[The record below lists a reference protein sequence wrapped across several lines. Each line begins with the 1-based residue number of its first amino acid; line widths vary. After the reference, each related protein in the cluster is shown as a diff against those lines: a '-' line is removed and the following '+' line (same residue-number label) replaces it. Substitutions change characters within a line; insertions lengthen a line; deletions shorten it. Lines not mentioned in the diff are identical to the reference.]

1 MDIMPST
8 NYEKYVKSASDSE
21 QIHGDLIAISND
33 MAKVIESYG
42 KKSKAAPENPKK
54 ELDCQQSTD
63 SKELELVDKI
73 ESELIEQP
81 EVLERLLEKP
91 SIKRQISM
99 FQGPLPPPQMLSQYE
114 KILPGAAERIFSLT
128 EREQAARHG
137 IQDKA
142 INGAIGKDRR
152 GQWMAYSITLFI
164 LVIAVVFAWRGDK
177 WFAGTLIT
185 LDLIGLASVFAIG
198 RLSQSDD

>member
-1 MDIMPST
+1 M
-8 NYEKYVKSASDSE
+8 E
-21 QIHGDLIAISND
+21 
-33 MAKVIESYG
+33 